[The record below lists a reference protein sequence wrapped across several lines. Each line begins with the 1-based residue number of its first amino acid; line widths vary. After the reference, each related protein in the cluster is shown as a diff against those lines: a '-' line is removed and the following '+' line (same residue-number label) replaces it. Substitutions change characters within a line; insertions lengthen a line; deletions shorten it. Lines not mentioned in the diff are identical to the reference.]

1 MKNYKGSADIV
12 VVPAPEDASSGEF
25 LKVGEIY
32 GVAGIAVASG
42 ADVPLHRRGVFVL
55 PKETGATWSA
65 GDQLY
70 WAAGTKVFSK
80 DSENDTLVRAI
91 AGAAA
96 GSGDTTGTVIL
107 LG

>member
-1 MKNYKGSADIV
+1 MKNYRGTGDIV
-12 VVPAPEDASSGEF
+12 TVAAPEDADSGEF
-25 LKVGEIY
+25 LKVGELY
-32 GVAGIAVASG
+32 GVAGIAVANG
-42 ADVPLHRRGVFVL
+42 ASVPLHRHGVFIL
-55 PKETGATWSA
+55 PKETGATWSV

-80 DSENDTLVRAI
+80 DSANDTLVRAV

-96 GSGDTTGTVIL
+96 ASGDTTGTVIL